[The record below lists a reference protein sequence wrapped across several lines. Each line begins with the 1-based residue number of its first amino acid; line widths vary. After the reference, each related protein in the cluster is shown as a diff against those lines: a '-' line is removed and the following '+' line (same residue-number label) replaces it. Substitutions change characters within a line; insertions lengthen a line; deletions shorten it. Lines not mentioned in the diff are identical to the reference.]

1 MATMEQ
7 VRNGIVRYIDS
18 EILPHLTGFKK
29 YGLGIYTALA
39 ADNLEETINRYKNTP
54 FVSIMGV
61 IDHNGNID
69 IDKVYRIAISQI
81 PAGERFV
88 IPIPIIGEYL
98 TLTKNDI
105 DKLYELI
112 NR

>member
-39 ADNLEETINRYKNTP
+39 ADNLEATINKYKNTP
-54 FVSIMGV
+54 AVAMLGI
-61 IDHNGNID
+61 IDSNDNID
-69 IDKVYRIAISQI
+69 IDKVYRIAINQV

-88 IPIPIIGEYL
+88 VPIPLIGDL